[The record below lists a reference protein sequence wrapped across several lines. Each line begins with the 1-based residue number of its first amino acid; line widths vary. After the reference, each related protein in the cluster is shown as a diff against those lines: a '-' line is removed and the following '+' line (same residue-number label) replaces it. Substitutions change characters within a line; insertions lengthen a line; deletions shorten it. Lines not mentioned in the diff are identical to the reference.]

1 MNEDRSAS
9 DTTYELYS
17 VNDAAR
23 VLNISP
29 EAVRSRLHRGS
40 LERVKMDDGSV
51 MARLNADDAHQNDD
65 RTHDRTGDDSEVN
78 AVLRDQVTFLRR
90 ELERKDAILMTM
102 AQRIPEL
109 EASQMPPEA
118 RVTPSEGRE
127 RDTPQE
133 ETKPS
138 WWRRFLGVE

>member
-1 MNEDRSAS
+1 MNGDRSAS
-9 DTTYELYS
+9 DTAYELYN

-29 EAVRSRLHRGS
+29 EAVRARLHRGS

-51 MARLNADDAHQNDD
+51 TVRLNADEAHQND
-65 RTHDRTGDDSEVN
+65 DRTGDDSEVN
-78 AVLRDQVTFLRR
+78 AVLRDQVAFLRR

-109 EASQMPPEA
+109 EASQTPPEA

-127 RDTPQE
+127 RDTRPQE